1 MLMGEFKQEVLR
13 INNKANME
21 VFKQGLLSQRIDVF
35 RNEVVI
41 TAKNRRV
48 NVLAYDALDR
58 QTTEMMD
65 RALIVRH
72 KKIFIQM
79 MQDELGVKVLSHLKD
94 YDPELEISA
103 SVSIFEKNIEDP
115 PPDRLRRRQLSMW
128 ASTEFC
134 TFCEGGRGW
143 RSRQPIPAQKDGPY
157 ESCN

>member
-72 KKIFIQM
+72 KTNFIPL
-79 MQDELGVKVLSHLKD
+79 MQDELGVKVLS
-94 YDPELEISA
+94 
-103 SVSIFEKNIEDP
+103 VSIFEKNIEELLP
-115 PPDRLRRRQLSMW
+115 ELTLRR
-128 ASTEFC
+128 T
-134 TFCEGGRGW
+134 
-143 RSRQPIPAQKDGPY
+143 D
-157 ESCN
+157 